1 MRIFRWK
8 KLVSLVLIGVFC
20 GGVVG
25 VSAFADDDGKD
36 QPPAKP
42 TTTAKIEAPAP
53 LTERERV
60 LLDKVE
66 LLLDNVEQLKKR
78 VADLESKDAKP
89 AAEGGVGGERGA
101 ERGTSGSS
109 GMAAGAKPSASAPS
123 AMLTSAPGGAARSS
137 MSKSFAAAISKST

>member
-1 MRIFRWK
+1 MRLLRWK
-8 KLVSLVLIGVFC
+8 KLVSLVVIGVFC

-89 AAEGGVGGERGA
+89 AAESAVAREKGA
-101 ERGTSGSS
+101 EPGTSGSS
-109 GMAAGAKPSASAPS
+109 GMTDAAKASASAP
-123 AMLTSAPGGAARSS
+123 
-137 MSKSFAAAISKST
+137 

>member
-25 VSAFADDDGKD
+25 VYAFADDDGKD
-36 QPPAKP
+36 QPPDKP

-89 AAEGGVGGERGA
+89 AAESAVARGKGA
-101 ERGTSGSS
+101 ETGDSGSS
-109 GMAAGAKPSASAPS
+109 GMMVVAKSSA
-123 AMLTSAPGGAARSS
+123 
-137 MSKSFAAAISKST
+137 K